1 MSKINRK
8 LFDLDEVYI
17 KFSHAE
23 IWNNLIKLKNTST
36 AFNEI
41 IDESNDILEKELL
54 KEQLFYIDKNI
65 RTFEDALLCH
75 ETKFTEKRTSL
86 GELGVF
92 LLN

>member
-1 MSKINRK
+1 MNKINKK
-8 LFDLDEVYI
+8 LFDLNEVYI

-23 IWNNLIKLKNTST
+23 IWNILIKLKNTSS

-41 IDESNDILEKELL
+41 INETDDILERKLL
-54 KEQLFYIDKNI
+54 KEQLIYVIKNI

-86 GELGVF
+86 GELGIF
-92 LLN
+92 ILN